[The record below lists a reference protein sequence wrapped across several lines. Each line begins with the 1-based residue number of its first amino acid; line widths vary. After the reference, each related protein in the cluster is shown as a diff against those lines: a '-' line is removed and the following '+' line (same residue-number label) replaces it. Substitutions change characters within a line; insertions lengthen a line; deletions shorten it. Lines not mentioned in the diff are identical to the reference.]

1 MGGMR
6 GDDRQPDA
14 MFSYVSAEQRVPQD
28 HPLRAIR
35 ALVDEVLRDMSRE
48 FDRLYAQVGRPS
60 IPPERLLRAQLLQV
74 FYSIR
79 SERLL
84 MEQLDYNLLFR
95 WFVGMDMDEPIW
107 APTVFTKNRD
117 RLLNQEIAR
126 SFFRRVVE
134 RAAGWMSDEHFT
146 VDGTLIEAWASQ
158 KSFQPKDG
166 GSDGDA
172 RDFRGQQ
179 RKNDTHA
186 SKTDP
191 DARLYRRSNHAESRL
206 AYLGHLLIEN
216 RHGLIVDAMASI
228 ADGFAEREAATL
240 MMLKQW
246 KQAPGRRRTLGA
258 DKGYDTLDFVDLM
271 RELNVTPHVTQNLT
285 RPGGKRDRWPHHPTR
300 RVRDEPTRAAAD
312 RTSVRLAENHR
323 LDPEG
328 ETAWPRQRRLAAGV
342 RKCGVQLDSPA
353 QAAADT
359 GMTRTCRCSPARRR
373 RTATKSDSRSLDD
386 TLYRTAED
394 GTRHVRRFFS
404 KLLTNFRPG
413 AAVPAPCAGRDR
425 TPRPAA
431 DCASR

>member
-1 MGGMR
+1 MSGMR

-14 MFSYVSAEQRVPQD
+14 MFSYVSAEQRVPPE

-35 ALVDEVLRDMSRE
+35 ALVDDVLREMSRE
-48 FDRLYAQVGRPS
+48 FDGLYARVGRPS
-60 IPPERLLRAQLLQV
+60 VPPERLLRAQLLQI

-134 RAAGWMSDEHFT
+134 RAQDLMSDEHFT

-158 KSFQPKDG
+158 KSFQRKDG
-166 GSDGDA
+166 GTDGDG

-191 DARLYRRSNHAESRL
+191 DSRLYRRSHHGEARL

-216 RHGLIVDAMASI
+216 RHGLIADAMATQ
-228 ADGFAEREAATL
+228 ADGYAEREAGLL
-240 MMLKQW
+240 MLHAQW
-246 KQAPGRRRTLGA
+246 KRAPGRRRTVGA
-258 DKGYDTLDFVDLM
+258 DKGYDVQEFVDLA
-271 RELNVTPHVTQNLT
+271 RELGTTPHVTQNLA
-285 RPGGKRDRWPHHPTR
+285 RPGGSAIDGRT
-300 RVRDEPTRAAAD
+300 VRHDGYAMSQHARPRIEPAFGWLKTIAWIRKVKLRGLANVDWLFVFASAAFNLI
-312 RTSVRLAENHR
+312 RL
-323 LDPEG
+323 P
-328 ETAWPRQRRLAAGV
+328 
-342 RKCGVQLDSPA
+342 
-353 QAAADT
+353 
-359 GMTRTCRCSPARRR
+359 
-373 RTATKSDSRSLDD
+373 
-386 TLYRTAED
+386 
-394 GTRHVRRFFS
+394 
-404 KLLTNFRPG
+404 KLL
-413 AAVPAPCAGRDR
+413 
-425 TPRPAA
+425 PRPA
-431 DCASR
+431 